1 MERPARRPAPSARR
15 LTRRLAAALL
25 ITGAALIASACGGSG
40 SAAPAPPSADR
51 FDARR
56 AFADLRMQVE
66 LGPRPA
72 GSEASR
78 ELAERLVRRIPAGRF
93 EDVPG
98 GLRNVVGV
106 VPGRGKP
113 ILIGAHY
120 DTKDIPGFVGANDGA
135 GGVAMVLELTRVLA
149 RDRRACQR
157 EMRVVFFDGEES
169 PRGSSDFAA
178 DGLRG
183 SRAYVAA
190 NPGGLRAMVLADFVA
205 DRDLSIPREATSTPA
220 LWNRL
225 RRAAATAGAL
235 HVFPDRLGP
244 GILDDHT
251 PFLEQGT
258 PAIDLIDFD
267 YPHFHTARDT
277 LDKVSARS
285 LDLVGETLLVLLRR
299 LRAETCRG

>member
-1 MERPARRPAPSARR
+1 
-15 LTRRLAAALL
+15 
-25 ITGAALIASACGGSG
+25 
-40 SAAPAPPSADR
+40 
-51 FDARR
+51 
-56 AFADLRMQVE
+56 
-66 LGPRPA
+66 
-72 GSEASR
+72 
-78 ELAERLVRRIPAGRF
+78 
-93 EDVPG
+93 
-98 GLRNVVGV
+98 
-106 VPGRGKP
+106 
-113 ILIGAHY
+113 
-120 DTKDIPGFVGANDGA
+120 
-135 GGVAMVLELTRVLA
+135 
-149 RDRRACQR
+149 
-157 EMRVVFFDGEES
+157 MRVVLFDGEES

-190 NPGGLRAMVLADFVA
+190 HPRGLRAMVLADFVA
-205 DRDLSIPREATSTPA
+205 DRDLSIPREASSTPA

-235 HVFPDRLGP
+235 HVFPDRVGP

-267 YPHFHTARDT
+267 YPHYHTTRDT

-299 LRAETCRG
+299 LRAETCRA

>member
-1 MERPARRPAPSARR
+1 MMRR
-15 LTRRLAAALL
+15 LGVACL
-25 ITGAALIASACGGSG
+25 IVAAALIASACAGSSG
-40 SAAPAPPSADR
+40 SAAPSPPRADG

-98 GLRNVVGV
+98 GLRNVVGTL
-106 VPGRGKP
+106 PGRGKP
-113 ILIGAHY
+113 ILLGAHY

-135 GGVAMVLELTRVLA
+135 GGVAVVLELTRVLS
-149 RDRRACQR
+149 RERRACQR

-190 NPGGLRAMVLADFVA
+190 HPRGLRAMVLADFVA

-220 LWNRL
+220 LWDRL

-235 HVFPDRLGP
+235 HVFPDRVGP

-267 YPHFHTARDT
+267 YPHFHTTRDT